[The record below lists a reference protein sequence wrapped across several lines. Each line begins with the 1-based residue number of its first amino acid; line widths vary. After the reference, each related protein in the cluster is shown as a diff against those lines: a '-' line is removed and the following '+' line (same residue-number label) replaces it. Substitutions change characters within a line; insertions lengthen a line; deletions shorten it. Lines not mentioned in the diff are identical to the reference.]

1 MGYQRQ
7 QIAKVCGRDFKGNS
21 KQKYCWRVCVA
32 RKQKEQL
39 AALAEYRK
47 TCPHCGELIRLKSGR

>member
-1 MGYQRQ
+1 
-7 QIAKVCGRDFKGNS
+7 VCKREFKGNS